1 MILPKKECAG
11 TAHCSSWADEMMSD
25 DDDLFR
31 AVIISLWMLLTSDC
45 LSTVYVRYK
54 QVDDMQNTTAAQT
67 LANSRVCSQID
78 NM

>member
-1 MILPKKECAG
+1 
-11 TAHCSSWADEMMSD
+11 MMSD